1 MKTELVWS
9 ERIHGRENFK
19 GTVFDIA
26 FKPDGTQVIVAVGNR
41 ILVYDASEGE
51 IVHSLK
57 GHKDYVYCVTYSRD
71 GKRFATGAAD
81 KTVII
86 WTTKCEGILK
96 YSHNDSVQSLA
107 YNPVTQ
113 QLASCTGSDFGL
125 WSPENKSVP
134 KFKTGKV
141 LCCSWTND
149 GQFIALG
156 QFNGQVS
163 VRDKSGNEKLR
174 INRGNCPVWTLQWSP
189 TPDEVGELLA
199 IGSWDQKLAFYRL
212 TGQIQGKE
220 RDLGFDPCS
229 LSYYANGEYIVIG
242 GTDKKVSMYT
252 RDGTFL
258 KTIVE
263 REDWVWAVAARPK
276 QKYLAVGSN
285 DGTIAMVQTVF
296 NTVHGLYQDRYAHRD
311 SMLTDVIIQHLITDR
326 KVRIKTRD
334 YVKKIAVYKAR
345 LAVQLPDRVLIY
357 ETNPEDP
364 NDMHYRLKEKIV
376 KKLDCNL
383 LVVTS
388 EHIILCQEKRLQLYD
403 FKGTKIREW
412 ILEAVIRYI
421 RVAGGPQR
429 REGLLVGLKN
439 GAVFKIFVDN
449 RFPVK
454 LISHSVAVRCL
465 DLSASRQKLAVVDE
479 NSRVFVYDLNT
490 KEVIFEESSNN
501 ANSVAW
507 NSEFEDM
514 FCYSGNG
521 QLSIKTG
528 DFPIHRQSLQG
539 FVVGFRGSK
548 IFCLHYLAMQT
559 IDVPQSASLMR
570 YLDTRDFNQA
580 YRVACLGVTD
590 ADWRELALRA
600 LSNLNFDI
608 ARKAFIRLR
617 DVRYLELLNRIE
629 IARRNPKHDD
639 NVFQADILA
648 FQGNYDDAVRIYCKI
663 GQRRR
668 AIELFLDLRDW
679 NRAKELVEQLG
690 GSEEELKQ
698 SDGDGFSMA
707 DLLKRQAE
715 WLVEAGETAQAA
727 EMFWLSKDYEA
738 SIKLM
743 GDNAWSDL
751 LIQKARLLSKLERK
765 SLALA
770 ANYFTKAGN
779 HQYAKEIYLKMDDIK
794 SLMKLHVE
802 LHRWDEAFELMKER
816 PEFAKDSY
824 YVAYA
829 EWLAINDRFDEA
841 QAAFAKGGKPERAFE
856 MLEQLTH
863 NAVLENRYNDA
874 GYYYWRLAQ
883 ENLKLVATSD
893 PNKPAV
899 GDREKVAKFK
909 QFQRKAELYYAY
921 HSIYRFNDEAFTR
934 IKGDVMFHTAQFLL
948 NSTLTDSPFGIS
960 KVYSLHTLARQGQ
973 EMEAFKLA
981 RLAYQKL
988 LTLRVSSIWREQIDH
1003 AALCI
1008 RTKPYTDKEELL
1020 PMCYLCS
1027 TQNPLLNNQG
1037 EKCTNCGSLFIRSF
1051 LTFEPLPLVEFIL
1064 EGVTDEEAKS
1074 LIAQDPTSNAT
1085 VKKEKGDKGKSD
1097 KGKASSRN
1105 VQTMSLGEDEEDIKE
1120 DDQLAVAEDG
1130 FQQQLIHLEA
1140 NFDGTYPPIR
1150 VDKKTLANMPSEEIF
1165 IRHFP
1170 STLMPYR
1177 YYRSIFPQL
1186 PIVMCSTCQ
1195 NFFHE
1200 EGWEA
1205 HVLQNK
1211 SCPFCR
1217 TPQVIEGIVVVDSK
1231 DVIKTA
1237 YD

>member
-1 MKTELVWS
+1 MKTEFVWT
-9 ERIHGRENFK
+9 ERIPGRENFK
-19 GTVFDIA
+19 STVFDIA
-26 FKPDGTQVIVAVGNR
+26 FKPDGTQLIVAVGNR
-41 ILVYDASEGE
+41 ILVYDAADGE
-51 IVHSLK
+51 LVHSLK
-57 GHKDYVYCVTYSRD
+57 GHRDYVYCVAYSRD

-96 YSHNDSVQSLA
+96 YSHNDSVQCLA

-125 WSPENKSVP
+125 WSLDQKSVP
-134 KFKTGKV
+134 KFKVASKV
-141 LCCSWTND
+141 LSVSWTTD

-163 VRDKSGNEKLR
+163 VRDKVGNEKVR
-174 INRGNCPVWTLQWSP
+174 ITRGNSPVWTLQWSP
-189 TPDEVGELLA
+189 APDETGDILAVGTF
-199 IGSWDQKLAFYRL
+199 DQKLAFFRL
-212 TGQIQGKE
+212 TGVMHGKE
-220 RDLGFDPCS
+220 RDLGYDPCS
-229 LSYYANGEYIVIG
+229 LAYYAGGEYILIG
-242 GTDKKVSMYT
+242 GSDKKVSMYT
-252 RDGTFL
+252 KDGTFL
-258 KTIVE
+258 KALVE
-263 REDWVWAVAARPK
+263 RDDWVWTVAARPK
-276 QKYLAVGSN
+276 QKFLAVGCN
-285 DGTIAMVQTVF
+285 DGSISMVQTVF
-296 NTVHGLYQDRYAHRD
+296 STVHGLYQDRYAHRD
-311 SMLTDVIIQHLITDR
+311 TMTDVIIQHLITDR

-364 NDMHYRLKEKIV
+364 NDMHYRLKEKVV

-421 RVAGGPQR
+421 RVAGGPPR

-439 GAVFKIFVDN
+439 GAVFKIFIDN

-454 LISHSVAVRCL
+454 LINHQVPVRCL
-465 DLSASRQKLAVVDE
+465 DLSASRKKLAVVDE
-479 NSRVFVYDLNT
+479 NSRVFVYDLDS
-490 KEVIFEESSNN
+490 KEVIFEEAANN

-507 NSEFEDM
+507 NTEFEDM

-570 YLDTRDFNQA
+570 YLEIRDFKQA
-580 YRVACLGVTD
+580 YAVACLGVTD
-590 ADWRELALRA
+590 ADWKELALRA
-600 LSNLNFDI
+600 LSALNFEV

-629 IARRNPKHDD
+629 IARRNPNHDD

-648 FQGNYDDAVRIYCKI
+648 FQGNYDDASRIYCKI
-663 GQRRR
+663 GQRRK

-679 NRAKELVEQLG
+679 PRAKELVEQI
-690 GSEEELKQ
+690 GSSDDELRQ
-698 SDGDGFSMA
+698 ADSEGFTIN
-707 DLLKRQAE
+707 DLFKRQAE
-715 WLVEAGETAQAA
+715 WLVEAGDTHQAA
-727 EMFWLSKDYEA
+727 EMYWLAKDYESA
-738 SIKLM
+738 IRLY
-743 GDNAWSDL
+743 GENGWL
-751 LIQKARLLSKLERK
+751 EPLILKCRLLSKLERK
-765 SLALA
+765 SLSLA
-770 ANYFTKAGN
+770 AQFFTKAGS
-779 HQYAKEIYLKMDDIK
+779 HQYAKEVLLKIDDIK

-824 YVAYA
+824 YVSFA

-856 MLEQLTH
+856 MLEQLTA

-883 ENLKLVATSD
+883 ENLKLVQSVD
-893 PNKPAV
+893 SNKPVA
-899 GDREKVAKFK
+899 GDREKINKFK
-909 QFQRKAELYYAY
+909 QCLKKAELYYAY
-921 HSIYRFNDEAFTR
+921 HSVYRYNDEAFTR
-934 IKGDVMFHTAQFLL
+934 NKGEVMFNTAQFLL
-948 NSTLTDSPFGIS
+948 NSTLTDCPHGIS
-960 KVYSLHTLARQGQ
+960 KVFALHTLARQGQ
-973 EMEAFKLA
+973 NMEAYKLSKQ
-981 RLAYQKL
+981 AYDKL
-988 LTLRVSSIWREQIDH
+988 LKLRVSSAWRDQIDH
-1003 AALCI
+1003 AVLCA
-1008 RTKPYTDKEELL
+1008 RTKPHTDKEDLL

-1027 TQNPLLNNQG
+1027 TQNPLLNAQG
-1037 EKCTNCGSLFIRSF
+1037 EKCINCSSPFVRSF
-1051 LTFEPLPLVEFIL
+1051 LNFEPLPLVEFFL
-1064 EGVTDEEAKS
+1064 EGVTDEEAKV
-1074 LIAQDPTSNAT
+1074 LIEQDPVSSGSSGG
-1085 VKKEKGDKGKSD
+1085 KKGA
-1097 KGKASSRN
+1097 KASGAYRSDESRN
-1105 VQTMSLGEDEEDIKE
+1105 VQTLTLGDEDDDIKE
-1120 DDQLAVAEDG
+1120 DVGVTEDA
-1130 FQQQLIHLEA
+1130 FQQQLMHLEP

-1150 VDKKTLANMPSEEIF
+1150 VDKKTLANMPPDEVF
-1165 IRHFP
+1165 IRHHA
-1170 STLMPYR
+1170 SALLPYK
-1177 YYRSIFPQL
+1177 YYRSVIPQV
-1186 PIVMCSTCQ
+1186 PIIMCATCQ

-1200 EGWEA
+1200 EDFEF
-1205 HVLQNK
+1205 HVLQFK
-1211 SCPFCR
+1211 TCPFCR
-1217 TPQVIEGIVVVDSK
+1217 TPQLIEGIEAKKAEDS
-1231 DVIKTA
+1231 IKTI